1 MRGQEEQGIGG
12 ETRSTTRQWVRG
24 RGGELAVGEVW
35 GVGDSQRL
43 ASAGRSTD
51 TDHRRRHQSGDL
63 LIGSPIRVTLS

>member
-43 ASAGRSTD
+43 ASAGRTD
-51 TDHRRRHQSGDL
+51 YRHRPQAAS
-63 LIGSPIRVTLS
+63 SKW